1 MMTSTEQRD
10 HAAAG
15 RDGVVPP
22 DRMSYRAALAGLRSA
37 QKSSK
42 GAPAYSRFVNRRL
55 GRLLAAAAYRLGMT
69 PNGVTAVSAAFSF
82 AAIAG
87 LALFQP
93 TPLLGLLVTLGL
105 VVGYALDA
113 ADGQLAR
120 LRGGGSSS
128 GEWLDH
134 MIDATKISSLH
145 LAVLISAYRFFGL
158 DDAWLLVPI
167 GFTVVAAVSFFGMTL
182 NDQLRRNTGRARVT
196 PVAQSSS
203 PLRSLLVLPTDYGV
217 LCLIFL
223 ALGWPAV
230 FFTLYTAL
238 FAGCAIFLV
247 LAARKW
253 FGDMRDL
260 DSGGPNSG

>member
-1 MMTSTEQRD
+1 MTSTEQRNRVSPGRNG
-10 HAAAG
+10 AASQ
-15 RDGVVPP
+15 
-22 DRMSYRAALAGLRSA
+22 DRMSYRAALDGLRSA

-42 GAPAYSRFVNRRL
+42 GAPAYSRFINRRL
-55 GRLLAAAAYRLGMT
+55 GRQLAAVAYRLGMT

-87 LALFQP
+87 LALFEP
-93 TPLLGLLVTLGL
+93 TPILGLLVTLGL
-105 VVGYALDA
+105 VIGYAFDA

-145 LAVLISAYRFFGL
+145 LAVLISAYQFFEL
-158 DDAWLLVPI
+158 DIAWLLVPI
-167 GFTVVAAVSFFGMTL
+167 GFTIVAAVSFFGMTL
-182 NDQLRRNTGRARVT
+182 NDQLRRNHGPART
-196 PVAQSSS
+196 APAAQSSS

-217 LCLIFL
+217 LCLVFL
-223 ALGWPAV
+223 ALGWPTL
-230 FFTLYTAL
+230 FFAAYTAL
-238 FAGCAIFLV
+238 FACCAIFLV

-253 FGDMRDL
+253 FGDMRAL
-260 DSGGPNSG
+260 DSGAPNSG

>member
-1 MMTSTEQRD
+1 
-10 HAAAG
+10 
-15 RDGVVPP
+15 
-22 DRMSYRAALAGLRSA
+22 MSYRSALNGLRSA

-42 GAPAYSRFVNRRL
+42 GAPAYSRFINRRL

-69 PNGVTAVSAAFSF
+69 PNAVTAVSAAFSL

-87 LALFQP
+87 LALFEP
-93 TPLLGLLVTLGL
+93 TPVLGLLVTLGL
-105 VVGYALDA
+105 VIGYALDA

-120 LRGGGSSS
+120 LQGGGSSS

-145 LAVLISAYRFFGL
+145 LAVLISAYRFFDL
-158 DDAWLLVPI
+158 DNGWLLVPI

-182 NDQLRRNTGRARVT
+182 NDQLRRNQGLARSASAVRA
-196 PVAQSSS
+196 SS

-223 ALGWPAV
+223 ALGWPTL
-230 FFTLYTAL
+230 FFAAYTAL

-253 FGDMRDL
+253 FGDMRRL